1 MAIQARF
8 SRSGREAIH
17 VERYSRPEQERR
29 CLTRTMRTD
38 FSTVDLSLKK
48 GVAALRLARPESANA
63 LTAELWRELRE
74 ALQVIDSEPAA
85 RVAVLS
91 GQGKHFCAGIDIA
104 TLNGFG
110 TGGTGGAETAC
121 PGRAAENRRRMFQD
135 IQDAFSWVERCRKP
149 VIAAVHGMC
158 VGAGL
163 DLAVAC
169 DLRYASSEATLVLKQ
184 LDMGVTGDVGILQR
198 LPRIVGE
205 GVTRELAYTCR
216 PVTAVEAERLRLV
229 NKSFGTREQLEQ
241 EVFALAHEMAGKSPL
256 ALRGTK
262 QAITYARDHTIADGL
277 EQVATWNAAT
287 LVSEDLTEALA
298 AFRDKRPARFRD

>member
-1 MAIQARF
+1 
-8 SRSGREAIH
+8 
-17 VERYSRPEQERR
+17 
-29 CLTRTMRTD
+29 MRAD
-38 FSTVDLSLKK
+38 FSEVEFSHES
-48 GVAALRLARPESANA
+48 GVAALRLARPGSANA
-63 LTAELWRELRE
+63 LTPLLWREIRE
-74 ALQVIDSEPAA
+74 ALRLIDEEPAV

-91 GQGKHFCAGIDIA
+91 GQGNHFCAGIDLA
-104 TLNGFG
+104 TLDEFG
-110 TGGTGGAETAC
+110 TGGTGGNGDTEC

-169 DLRYASSEATLVLKQ
+169 DLRYASSEATFVLKQ
-184 LDMGVTGDVGILQR
+184 LDMGVTGDVGVLQR

-216 PVTAVEAERLRLV
+216 RVTASEAERLRLV
-229 NKSFGTREQLEQ
+229 NKSFDTPEQLEQ
-241 EVFALAHEMAGKSPL
+241 EVYALAHEMAGKSPL

-262 QAITYARDHTIADGL
+262 QAITYARDHSIADGL

-287 LVSEDLTEALA
+287 LVSDDLTEALA
-298 AFRDKRPARFRD
+298 AFHEKRAARFRD